1 MPARP
6 LAALLFALLTLCV
19 AAPRADAH
27 PYHVAFLEA
36 DANPETSRLEVAMR
50 VFPEDLERAAAL
62 RLGMDRVSLERTP
75 GVGEILSDY
84 LARTILLRDPDAPEP
99 DPDDQSDDEHPER
112 SRVHWVGME
121 LGVRHTWLYFEIE
134 LDAPEIEGLEISV
147 RSMFEV
153 EPTQVNAVRFRRGEE
168 RVTLRCT
175 RDQPWAII
183 DFSPEP
189 EDERPLLREREPEAA
204 DRK

>member
-1 MPARP
+1 MRSHR
-6 LAALLFALLTLCV
+6 LAVALLALLALCA
-19 AAPRADAH
+19 AAPRAGAH

-36 DANPETSRLEVAMR
+36 EANPETGRLEVAMR

-62 RLGMDRVSLERTP
+62 RLGMERVSLEKTP
-75 GVGEILSDY
+75 DIGDILSDY

-99 DPDDQSDDEHPER
+99 DPDDQSADDAPER
-112 SRVHWVGME
+112 SSVHWVGME
-121 LGVRHTWLYFEIE
+121 LGVRHTWLYFEVE
-134 LDAPEIEGLEISV
+134 LDSPEIEGLEISV

-175 RDQPWAII
+175 RDQPWATI
-183 DFSPEP
+183 DFTPEP
-189 EDERPLLREREPEAA
+189 EDERPLLQEGEPEAK